1 MGYWVSLVEP
11 DKKHHA
17 LESMTMSISYN
28 YSDLMSNLPCGWAVE
43 WQGKQ
48 AQDMIFP
55 LVSSIDELWNNPNLY
70 KQFEADPLR
79 KLGTIGVCLKIII
92 DALNLFKEYPEGII
106 VVN

>member
-11 DKKHHA
+11 DKKHHE

-28 YSDLMSNLPCGWAVE
+28 YSDLMSNLPCGWARE

-48 AQDMIFP
+48 AQDMIAT
-55 LVSSIDELWNNPNLY
+55 LIASVNELENHRNLY
-70 KQFEADPLR
+70 KQFEKEPS
-79 KLGTIGVCLKIII
+79 KNLGTINVCLEILN

-106 VVN
+106 VVD

>member
-28 YSDLMSNLPCGWAVE
+28 YSDLMSNLPCGWARE

-48 AQDMIFP
+48 AQDMIIP
-55 LVSSIDELWNNPNLY
+55 LISSIDELGDNHSLY
-70 KQFEADPLR
+70 KHFETEPLR
-79 KLGTIGVCLKIII
+79 KLEVIGVCLEILI

-106 VVN
+106 VVD